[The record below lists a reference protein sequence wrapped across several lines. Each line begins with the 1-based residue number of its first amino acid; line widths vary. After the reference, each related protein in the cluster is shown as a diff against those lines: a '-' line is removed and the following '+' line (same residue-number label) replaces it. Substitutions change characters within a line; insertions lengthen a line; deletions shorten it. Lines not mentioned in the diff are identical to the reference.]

1 MSKNIETSKKSR
13 SRHGHS
19 LWWVKMANIFSEVI
33 GSELFREEY
42 FVSEIQARLSS
53 IMEDKGISR
62 AELAR
67 KLGVSRARVTQI
79 FSDDANN
86 FTIRLMFNVF
96 SALEEEPIIL
106 TKQEYQRLKE
116 KEVTRDTGTSKP
128 FTGLSDQLIAELLK
142 DKISFGGNETDRG
155 AKGAANAED
164 WAKTGSNVVPF
175 ERYANG

>member
-1 MSKNIETSKKSR
+1 
-13 SRHGHS
+13 
-19 LWWVKMANIFSEVI
+19 MANIFSEVI

>member
-1 MSKNIETSKKSR
+1 
-13 SRHGHS
+13 
-19 LWWVKMANIFSEVI
+19 MANIFSEVI

-86 FTIRLMFNVF
+86 FIIRLMFNVF

>member
-1 MSKNIETSKKSR
+1 
-13 SRHGHS
+13 
-19 LWWVKMANIFSEVI
+19 MANIFSEVI

-106 TKQEYQRLKE
+106 TKQEYQRLE
-116 KEVTRDTGTSKP
+116 
-128 FTGLSDQLIAELLK
+128 
-142 DKISFGGNETDRG
+142 SFFG
-155 AKGAANAED
+155 
-164 WAKTGSNVVPF
+164 
-175 ERYANG
+175 

>member
-1 MSKNIETSKKSR
+1 MT
-13 SRHGHS
+13 
-19 LWWVKMANIFSEVI
+19 NIFSEVI

-53 IMEDKGISR
+53 IMDDKGISR

-79 FSDDANN
+79 FSDEANN
-86 FTIRLMFNVF
+86 FTIRLLFNVF

-106 TKQEYQRLKE
+106 TKQEYQKLKKQE
-116 KEVTRDTGTSKP
+116 EVKPSVDTPKT
-128 FTGLSDQLIAELLK
+128 FAGLSDQLIAELL
-142 DKISFGGNETDRG
+142 DKISFGANEADRA
-155 AKGAANAED
+155 AKRAANAED
-164 WAKTGSNVVPF
+164 WAKTGSNVVAF